1 MATEWMDDIIT
12 SVIEGGELDEIT
24 VLRAFLLDKR
34 NKDDIKEENVKYFY
48 TTLFNITEGEL
59 SEDKTGFIA
68 VWSQLLAAKPNQDDG
83 DGDVLRKQLLGSCLN
98 QDIAAFESCKLELLN
113 HLFHHKKDAEEVYFI
128 AVEFQLFSAAQGLL
142 RHGLESVQNW
152 TDNQQT
158 VDTLFQVRER
168 LMVAE
173 LNHFDL
179 GGSAVEQENA
189 GCSVIVDPEC
199 TKRVENGIIYVNKLQ
214 DGFQI
219 CKNGGVLWLRNGDY
233 AASDYFDIKLTAGK
247 KPLEIIGE
255 SCSECCINGSLRIMS
270 AAAGITLRNIK
281 FEIGDSAESTASINI
296 FGGVVNFKGCV
307 LECFSNTAIY
317 IRDNASKD
325 GSKVSMEN
333 CFVEGLQSCQRIFAL
348 QPQMVV
354 DLEVDT
360 TYFNEAFSVLT
371 SIQDGSGSS
380 SRSSSPVNLGFNN
393 CVFNEIQDGIRLL
406 QAVSCSSTVLTVQCS
421 TFNLVLYDEE
431 SGSSAVALSNFK
443 SVNFSRNKVTVNHTQ
458 GSGLDLNTGQSA
470 AVSNSLVVTA
480 AELDRRLSTS
490 TAVKLNSV
498 LDCDFQSSYVFGF
511 RLGLSVRQCGD
522 VTIGSVK
529 MSTCAA
535 ALYSP
540 DKSSSNQIRLANS
553 DIASVFH
560 GVLLEGGLGSISVH
574 NTQFTDVLHPIAA
587 NAGCNVEVSKS
598 AATKSRELVDYATVG
613 HETDEH
619 LSDSLNSPESADFRK
634 SDVADF
640 LKSETKAADLTIQKL
655 EAGRGR
661 KDDRTQKNTHDYDDV
676 ESNENTQEEELKLYL
691 IAVKNLPYQIS
702 TARPLKLF
710 SIPTNS

>member
-1 MATEWMDDIIT
+1 MAVSTEWMDDIIT
-12 SVIEGGELDEIT
+12 SLIEGGELNDIT
-24 VLRAFLLDKR
+24 VLRAFLLDER
-34 NKDDIKEENVKYFY
+34 NKDNIKEENLKYFY
-48 TTLFNITEGEL
+48 STLFNITEGEL

-68 VWSQLLAAKPNQDDG
+68 AWSQLLAAKPSQDEN
-83 DGDVLRKQLLGSCLN
+83 VLRTQLLESCLT
-98 QDIAAFESCKLELLN
+98 QDIDAFESCKLKLLK
-113 HLFHHKKDAEEVYFI
+113 HLLHHKKEEVYFLV
-128 AVEFQLFSAAQGLL
+128 VEFQLFTAAQGLL
-142 RHGLESVQNW
+142 SSGLESLQNW
-152 TDNQQT
+152 TENKET
-158 VDTLFQVRER
+158 VDTFFKLRHR

-173 LNHFDL
+173 LNHLDL
-179 GGSAVEQENA
+179 GGATVEQEDA

-219 CKNGGVLWLRNGDY
+219 CKNGGVLWIRNGDY
-233 AASDYFDIKLTAGK
+233 AASDYLDINLTAGK
-247 KPLEIIGE
+247 RPLEIIGE

-325 GSKVSMEN
+325 GGKVSMEN

-354 DLEVDT
+354 DLDVDT

-371 SIQDGSGSS
+371 SIQDGSSS
-380 SRSSSPVNLGFNN
+380 SNSPVNLGFNN
-393 CVFNEIQDGIRLL
+393 CVFNEVQDGIRLL

-443 SVNFSRNKVTVNHTQ
+443 SVNFSKNKVTVNHTQ
-458 GSGLDLNTGQSA
+458 GAVLDLKTGESA
-470 AVSNSLVVTA
+470 AVAHSLFLTA
-480 AELDRRLSTS
+480 PELDRRLSTS

-498 LDCDFQSSYVFGF
+498 LGCDFKSSYVFGF

-522 VTIGSVK
+522 VIVEAAK
-529 MSTCAA
+529 ISTCAA

-540 DKSSSNQIRLANS
+540 DKSSSRQIRLQNG
-553 DIASVFH
+553 DIESVFH
-560 GVLLEGGLGSISVH
+560 GVLLEGGLGSLNVH

-587 NAGCNVEVSKS
+587 NAGCNVDISKS
-598 AATKSRELVDYATVG
+598 AATKSRELVDYASVS
-613 HETDEH
+613 HNTDEH
-619 LSDSLNSPESADFRK
+619 SSESKSLLPDLRK
-634 SDVADF
+634 SQVAV
-640 LKSETKAADLTIQKL
+640 DLTIHKV
-655 EAGRGR
+655 EARHGR
-661 KDDRTQKNTHDYDDV
+661 KDGRTKKNTHDADNDGDDNDDQ
-676 ESNENTQEEELKLYL
+676 SNDNTQEDELKLYL

-702 TARPLKLF
+702 TERPLNLF
-710 SIPTNS
+710 SIPTIS